1 LDQSIR
7 DERQARFMAKAE
19 AISVNR
25 LKNRVG
31 QRVPILVDHTSEA
44 GGIGRTAG
52 DAPEID
58 GIVRILPVSKPSK
71 RYRVG
76 DFVRGTIVDTQGHD
90 LIAQL

>member
-1 LDQSIR
+1 
-7 DERQARFMAKAE
+7 MAKAE
-19 AISVNR
+19 TISVDR

-31 QRVPILVDHTSEA
+31 KRISILVDHVSEA

-76 DFVRGTIVDTQGHD
+76 DFVRGTIVDAQGHD

>member
-1 LDQSIR
+1 
-7 DERQARFMAKAE
+7 M
-19 AISVNR
+19 
-25 LKNRVG
+25 
-31 QRVPILVDHTSEA
+31 PILVDQVSEA

-58 GIVRILPVSKPSK
+58 GIVRILPVNKPSK

>member
-1 LDQSIR
+1 VEL
-7 DERQARFMAKAE
+7 AE
-19 AISVNR
+19 A
-25 LKNRVG
+25 
-31 QRVPILVDHTSEA
+31 
-44 GGIGRTAG
+44 AG

>member
-1 LDQSIR
+1 
-7 DERQARFMAKAE
+7 MAKAE

-25 LKNRVG
+25 LKSQVG
-31 QRVPILVDHTSEA
+31 KRISILVDQVSEA
-44 GGIGRTAG
+44 GGFGRTAG

-58 GIVRILPVSKPSK
+58 GIVRILPISKPSK